1 MASAS
6 KLAAATT
13 GAARPPS
20 AAGASGVARPQGAS
34 GGVVS
39 SGGGSMPDAGG
50 SVLGGAGA
58 RASAGEADPAEIRR
72 RRLGKE
78 DNHNNTCL
86 PEHTNLF
93 FAI

>member
-13 GAARPPS
+13 GAARPQS
-20 AAGASGVARPQGAS
+20 AAGASGVARPPQGAA

-39 SGGGSMPDAGG
+39 SGGSMPDAGG
-50 SVLGGAGA
+50 SVLGGAGV
-58 RASAGEADPAEIRR
+58 RAPAEEADPAEIRR

-78 DNHNNTCL
+78 DNYHYTCFL
-86 PEHTNLF
+86 IT
-93 FAI
+93 

>member
-13 GAARPPS
+13 GAARPQS
-20 AAGASGVARPQGAS
+20 AAGAAV
-34 GGVVS
+34 
-39 SGGGSMPDAGG
+39 GGGGPMPEAGG

-72 RRLGKE
+72 RRLGKG
-78 DNHNNTCL
+78 DNYHYTCF
-86 PEHTNLF
+86 HRNVNRNVM
-93 FAI
+93 FA

>member
-1 MASAS
+1 VASAS
-6 KLAAATT
+6 KLAASTT
-13 GAARPPS
+13 DAARPQS
-20 AAGASGVARPQGAS
+20 AAGASGAARPQGAA

-39 SGGGSMPDAGG
+39 SGGSMPEAGG

-78 DNHNNTCL
+78 DNYHYICFL
-86 PEHTNLF
+86 LLDF
-93 FAI
+93 FSD